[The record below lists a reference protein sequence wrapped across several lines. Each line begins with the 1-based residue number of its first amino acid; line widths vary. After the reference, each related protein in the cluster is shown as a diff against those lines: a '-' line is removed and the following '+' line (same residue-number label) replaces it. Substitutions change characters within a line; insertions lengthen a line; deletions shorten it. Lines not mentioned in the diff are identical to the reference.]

1 MEPVFPFVLL
11 GLAVGLLIWG
21 VSNLSVE
28 ERYTKLF
35 ATSATAVGVAV
46 LGWFFTTYGK
56 DGLLYA
62 VFSGLL
68 LVGLLLWGLIDPV
81 VGRRLARIFAVIA
94 MGLGMGLLLWG
105 ISGAVSGERL
115 RPPFDSHIITEV
127 SEAIGWGAGSSR
139 AASSPLCSHSL
150 GRPGTPVSKRL
161 KGSSPPRNHSIT
173 PDSPPG
179 MIVLCHR
186 RAARIARWKA
196 IPEWDDVRLRNQS
209 RGVSKWFL
217 FT

>member
-56 DGLLYA
+56 GGLLYA

-68 LVGLLLWGLIDPV
+68 LVGLLLWGLINPV

-127 SEAIGWGAGSSR
+127 SEAIGWGAGFLTGGIVALVLSFLGKTKKAGPQETHSP
-139 AASSPLCSHSL
+139 SPL
-150 GRPGTPVSKRL
+150 
-161 KGSSPPRNHSIT
+161 RNHRIT
-173 PDSPPG
+173 PNSPPG
-179 MIVLCHR
+179 MIILCHR
-186 RAARIARWKA
+186 WAARIARWKA
-196 IPEWDDVRLRNQS
+196 IPAV
-209 RGVSKWFL
+209 G
-217 FT
+217 

>member
-1 MEPVFPFVLL
+1 MEQVFPFVLL

-21 VSNLSVE
+21 VSNLAVE
-28 ERYTKLF
+28 GRYTKLF

-46 LGWFFTTYGK
+46 LGWFFTTFGK
-56 DGLLYA
+56 HGLLYA

-68 LVGLLLWGLIDPV
+68 LVGLLLWGLINPI

-127 SEAIGWGAGSSR
+127 SEAIGSGAGFLTGGIVALVLSFLGKTKKVGPQDAPESVPT
-139 AASSPLCSHSL
+139 SESPHH
-150 GRPGTPVSKRL
+150 PAYP
-161 KGSSPPRNHSIT
+161 
-173 PDSPPG
+173 
-179 MIVLCHR
+179 
-186 RAARIARWKA
+186 A
-196 IPEWDDVRLRNQS
+196 
-209 RGVSKWFL
+209 
-217 FT
+217 

>member
-21 VSNLSVE
+21 VNNLSVE
-28 ERYTKLF
+28 EKYTKLF
-35 ATSATAVGVAV
+35 ATCATAVGVGV

-56 DGLLYA
+56 GGSLYA

-68 LVGLLLWGLIDPV
+68 LLGLLVWGLINPV

-127 SEAIGWGAGSSR
+127 SEAIGWGAGFLTGGIVALVLSFLGKTKKAGPQATQGSEPT
-139 AASSPLCSHSL
+139 SESPHH
-150 GRPGTPVSKRL
+150 PV
-161 KGSSPPRNHSIT
+161 
-173 PDSPPG
+173 
-179 MIVLCHR
+179 
-186 RAARIARWKA
+186 
-196 IPEWDDVRLRNQS
+196 
-209 RGVSKWFL
+209 
-217 FT
+217 

>member
-1 MEPVFPFVLL
+1 MEPFLPFVFL
-11 GLAVGLLIWG
+11 GFAVGLLIWG

-28 ERYTKLF
+28 GRYTKLF

-68 LVGLLLWGLIDPV
+68 LVGLLLWGLINPL

-94 MGLGMGLLLWG
+94 MCLGMGLLLWG
-105 ISGAVSGERL
+105 ISGGVSGERL

-127 SEAIGWGAGSSR
+127 SEAIGWGAGFLTGGIVALVLSFLRKTRNSDR
-139 AASSPLCSHSL
+139 QATRESEPISESPHY
-150 GRPGTPVSKRL
+150 P
-161 KGSSPPRNHSIT
+161 
-173 PDSPPG
+173 
-179 MIVLCHR
+179 
-186 RAARIARWKA
+186 A
-196 IPEWDDVRLRNQS
+196 
-209 RGVSKWFL
+209 
-217 FT
+217 

>member
-21 VSNLSVE
+21 VNNLSVVE
-28 ERYTKLF
+28 KYTKLF
-35 ATSATAVGVAV
+35 ATSATAIGVAV

-56 DGLLYA
+56 GGLLYA

-127 SEAIGWGAGSSR
+127 SEAIGWGAGFLTGGIVALVLSFLGKTKKVGPQGSKPT
-139 AASSPLCSHSL
+139 SESPHH
-150 GRPGTPVSKRL
+150 P
-161 KGSSPPRNHSIT
+161 
-173 PDSPPG
+173 
-179 MIVLCHR
+179 
-186 RAARIARWKA
+186 
-196 IPEWDDVRLRNQS
+196 
-209 RGVSKWFL
+209 
-217 FT
+217 